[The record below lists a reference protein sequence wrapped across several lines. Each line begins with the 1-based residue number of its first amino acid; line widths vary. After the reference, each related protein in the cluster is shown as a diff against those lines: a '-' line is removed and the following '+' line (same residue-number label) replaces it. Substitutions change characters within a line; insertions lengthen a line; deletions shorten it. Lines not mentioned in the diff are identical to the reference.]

1 MSFSDTWICLVV
13 VAVEVII
20 PAVALGAR
28 AGDDP
33 N

>member
-1 MSFSDTWICLVV
+1 MNFSDTWICLDV
-13 VAVEVII
+13 VAVAMII